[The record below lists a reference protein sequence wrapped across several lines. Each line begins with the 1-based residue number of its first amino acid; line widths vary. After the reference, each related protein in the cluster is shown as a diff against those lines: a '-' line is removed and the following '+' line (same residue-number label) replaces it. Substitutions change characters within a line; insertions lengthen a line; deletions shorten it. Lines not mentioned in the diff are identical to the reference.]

1 MVSKTRIARRR
12 FLSATLAL
20 GAVLRFPASAQA
32 AGSTHSSGLCQLS
45 AEQEVGPY
53 YIEDELLR
61 SNITEGRTGVPLL
74 LNIALVD
81 ARRCLP
87 LANAIVDIW
96 HCDALGI
103 YSGFTKT
110 KQSALPPGPMP
121 TGAFGPP
128 PGAGDLHGQLSPP
141 PPQGKPTDR
150 LTFLRGV
157 QRSDAHGNVVFQ
169 TIFPGFYPGRTNHI
183 HFKVRVAGSAG
194 DGSLKGEH
202 VSHVGQIF
210 FPEKLTV
217 LLMQDRPY
225 RDHRIQRTALA
236 DDEVFLDQQG
246 AASIARFQALDSSAA
261 SNGLRAQI
269 IAAVDPESEPVAA
282 QRSVGAFHG

>member
-12 FLSATLAL
+12 FLSTTLAL
-20 GAVLRFPASAQA
+20 GAALRFPASAQA
-32 AGSTHSSGLCQLS
+32 AESTHSSGLCQLS

-61 SNITEGRTGVPLL
+61 SDITEGRAGVPLS

-96 HCDALGI
+96 HCDALGV
-103 YSGFTKT
+103 YSGFT

-121 TGAFGPP
+121 
-128 PGAGDLHGQLSPP
+128 PP
-141 PPQGKPTDR
+141 PPPSKPTDR

-202 VSHVGQIF
+202 VSHIGQIF

-217 LLMQDRPY
+217 ELMQDRPY

-236 DDEVFLDQQG
+236 DDGVFLDQQG
-246 AASIARFQALDSSAA
+246 ATSIARLQALDSSTA

-269 IAAVDPESEPVAA
+269 IAVVDPDPEPVAA
-282 QRSVGAFHG
+282 VRSGGTFRG

>member
-12 FLSATLAL
+12 FLSTALAL
-20 GAVLRFPASAQA
+20 GAALRFPASVQA
-32 AGSTHSSGLCQLS
+32 AESTHSSGLCQLS

-53 YIEDELLR
+53 YIEDGLLR
-61 SNITEGRTGVPLL
+61 SDITEGRAGVPLS

-96 HCDALGI
+96 HCDALGV
-103 YSGFTKT
+103 YSGFTRT
-110 KQSALPPGPMP
+110 TQSALPPGPMP

-128 PGAGDLHGQLSPP
+128 PGAADLHGQLPP
-141 PPQGKPTDR
+141 PPLSKPTDR

-183 HFKVRVAGSAG
+183 HFKVRFAGSDG

-202 VSHVGQIF
+202 VSHIGQIF

-217 LLMQDRPY
+217 ELMQDRPY

-236 DDEVFLDQQG
+236 DDGVFLDQQG
-246 AASIARFQALDSSAA
+246 ATSIARLQALDSSAA
-261 SNGLRAQI
+261 SSGLRAQI
-269 IAAVDPESEPVAA
+269 IAVVDPDAKPVAA
-282 QRSVGAFHG
+282 VRSGGAFHG

>member
-1 MVSKTRIARRR
+1 MVSKTRIARRH
-12 FLSATLAL
+12 FLSTTLAL
-20 GAVLRFPASAQA
+20 GAALRFPAGVQA
-32 AGSTHSSGLCQLS
+32 AESTHKNGLCRLS

-53 YIEDELLR
+53 YIADELLR
-61 SNITEGRTGVPLL
+61 SDITEGRAGVPLL

-103 YSGFTKT
+103 YSGFTK
-110 KQSALPPGPMP
+110 QSAFPPGPP
-121 TGAFGPP
+121 PSGAFGPP
-128 PGAGDLHGQLSPP
+128 PGAGDLHGPLSPP
-141 PPQGKPTDR
+141 PPSPPTDR

-194 DGSLKGEH
+194 DGSRKGEH

-210 FPEKLTV
+210 FPEKQTV
-217 LLMQDRPY
+217 ALMQDRPY

-236 DDEVFLDQQG
+236 DDEVFLGQQG
-246 AASIARFQALDSSAA
+246 ATSIARLQAVDSSTA
-261 SNGLRAQI
+261 SKGLRAQI
-269 IAAVDPESEPVAA
+269 IAVVDPESEPVAA
-282 QRSVGAFHG
+282 RRSGDAFHG

>member
-12 FLSATLAL
+12 FLSTTLAL
-20 GAVLRFPASAQA
+20 GTALRFPASAQA
-32 AGSTHSSGLCQLS
+32 AESTHSSGLCQLS

-61 SNITEGRTGVPLL
+61 SDITEGRAGVPLS

-96 HCDALGI
+96 HCDALGV
-103 YSGFTKT
+103 YSGFT
-110 KQSALPPGPMP
+110 KQSALPPGPPP
-121 TGAFGPP
+121 TGVFEPP
-128 PGAGDLHGQLSPP
+128 PGAGDLHGQLPP
-141 PPQGKPTDR
+141 PPPPSKPTDR
-150 LTFLRGV
+150 RTFLRGV

-202 VSHVGQIF
+202 VSHIGQIF

-217 LLMQDRPY
+217 GLMQDRPY

-236 DDEVFLDQQG
+236 DDGVFLDQQG
-246 AASIARFQALDSSAA
+246 ATSIARLQALDSSTA

-269 IAAVDPESEPVAA
+269 IAVVDPDAEPVAA
-282 QRSVGAFHG
+282 VRSGGTFHG

>member
-12 FLSATLAL
+12 FLSTSLAL
-20 GAVLRFPASAQA
+20 GAALRFPASAQA
-32 AGSTHSSGLCQLS
+32 AESTHSSGLCLLS

-61 SNITEGRTGVPLL
+61 SDITEGRAGVPLF

-96 HCDALGI
+96 HCDALGV

-110 KQSALPPGPMP
+110 TQSALPPGPMP

-128 PGAGDLHGQLSPP
+128 PGAGDLHGRPP
-141 PPQGKPTDR
+141 PPPSKPTDR

-157 QRSDAHGNVVFQ
+157 QRSDTHGNVVFQ

-202 VSHVGQIF
+202 VSHIGQIF
-210 FPEKLTV
+210 FPEKLT
-217 LLMQDRPY
+217 LELMQDRPY
-225 RDHRIQRTALA
+225 REHRIQRTTLA
-236 DDEVFLDQQG
+236 DDGVFLDQQG
-246 AASIARFQALDSSAA
+246 ATSIARVQALDSSTA

-269 IAAVDPESEPVAA
+269 IAVVNPDAEPVAA
-282 QRSVGAFHG
+282 VRSGGAFHG